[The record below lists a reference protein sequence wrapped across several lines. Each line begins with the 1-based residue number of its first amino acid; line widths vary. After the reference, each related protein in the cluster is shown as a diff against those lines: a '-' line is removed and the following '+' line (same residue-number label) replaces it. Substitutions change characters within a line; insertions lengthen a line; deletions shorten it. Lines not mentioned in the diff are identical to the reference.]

1 MEIRQ
6 LQKNEDVPYD
16 LLLLADPNQALVDAY
31 LNQGN
36 CYVLEINK
44 QIVGCYVLLK
54 TRPQTIEIINIAV
67 TKQMHGRGYGKALLA
82 HAIEKSKEAGYQTIE
97 IGTSNSSINQL
108 AFYQKYGFRMDYID
122 RGFFL
127 RHYDEEIWEDG
138 IQALDMVR
146 LSMHF
151 S

>member
-31 LNQGN
+31 LKQGN
-36 CYVLEINK
+36 CYVLETNK

-67 TKQMHGRGYGKALLA
+67 TEQMHGRGYGKELLT
-82 HAIEKSKEAGYQTIE
+82 HAVETSKEAGYQTIE

-122 RGFFL
+122 RDFFL
-127 RHYDEEIWEDG
+127 RHYDEEIWENG
-138 IQALDMVR
+138 IQAVDMVR
-146 LSMHF
+146 LSIHF